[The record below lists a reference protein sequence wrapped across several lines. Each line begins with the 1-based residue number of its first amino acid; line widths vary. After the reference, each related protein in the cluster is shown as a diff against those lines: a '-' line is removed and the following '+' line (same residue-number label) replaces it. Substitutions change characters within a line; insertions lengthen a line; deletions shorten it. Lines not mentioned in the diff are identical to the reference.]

1 MAAGR
6 YTSQAAS
13 SGRLPSCRRISPA
26 SLAVVVVLPAPW
38 RPTIITTVG
47 PLLAMAILA
56 VPPPMSFV
64 SSSLTILMTCW
75 AGVRLSSTSEPT
87 ARSVT
92 EATNSLTT
100 L

>member
-1 MAAGR
+1 MR
-6 YTSQAAS
+6 P
-13 SGRLPSCRRISPA
+13 PSF
-26 SLAVVVVLPAPW
+26 AVVVVLPAPL

-47 PLLAMAILA
+47 GWGAEASLLVSEPIRAM
-56 VPPPMSFV
+56 

-75 AGVRLSSTSEPT
+75 AGVRESSTSLPM

-92 EATNSLTT
+92 LATKSLTT

>member
-13 SGRLPSCRRISPA
+13 SGRFWYCLRIRPP

-38 RPTIITTVG
+38 SPTIITTVG
-47 PLLAMAILA
+47 PLLAMVILA
-56 VPPPMSFV
+56 PAPPMRAV
-64 SSSLTILMTCW
+64 SSSSTILTTCW
-75 AGVRLSSTSEPT
+75 AGVRLSSTSLPT

-92 EATNSLTT
+92 EDTKSLTT